1 MCVRFVVV
9 VDGSVYIVVYSWFR
23 IGIDGSMVVGSMV
36 VGSSGCYKCRV
47 YCKVLRC
54 TFVVLV

>member
-23 IGIDGSMVVGSMV
+23 IGIDGSMVVGS
-36 VGSSGCYKCRV
+36 SGCYKCRV